1 MRHVQGYVFIVD
13 FAISKAIFG
22 ANKGKD
28 GRKYHLIEHNDVTP
42 YVTLLEAIRG
52 GIDLKERLLESKR
65 KTCEGKRVD
74 NTNIK
79 DVLISQL
86 EMRIIED
93 ESEMGLLKEEAT
105 LVAIKKSG
113 SMNLTIYGEL
123 SPESSRY
130 KSGSPLYYNDLKP
143 FFSEEGV
150 SAFEK
155 ASRFIGEMRKKE
167 KVPSKIITNM
177 ATFNLKL
184 L

>member
-28 GRKYHLIEHNDVTP
+28 GRKYHLIEHNDITP
-42 YVTLLEAIRG
+42 YITLLEAIRG

-79 DVLISQL
+79 DILTGQL
-86 EMRIIED
+86 EMKITED
-93 ESEMGLLKEEAT
+93 ESEMDFLKEEGT

-123 SPESSRY
+123 SPEGSRY
-130 KSGSPLYYNDLKP
+130 NSGSPLYYNDLKP
-143 FFSEEGV
+143 FLSEEGV
-150 SAFEK
+150 NAFEK
-155 ASRFIGEMRKKE
+155 ASKFIMEMQKKE
-167 KVPSKIITNM
+167 KVPSKIITSM
-177 ATFNLKL
+177 ATFNLEML
-184 L
+184 